1 MTARRPPA
9 PPGPL
14 PPSFRAT
21 SGFSR
26 RSLIRGLALGGGLLV
41 APGLLAAC
49 GGSDDSGGGD
59 TGSLNA
65 GINEAPGSGRAYDQQ
80 KARLDAFAKT
90 KPDLK
95 LNANYIDHNTFQ
107 EAVNN
112 YLQGNPADVFT
123 WFAGFR
129 AQSFYTNELIGDVSE
144 AFPADVPDAVRKA
157 STATDGKQIFIPTN
171 NYPWAVFYF
180 KSLWKKNGYEVPTT
194 LDELVA
200 LAGQMQKDGLTP
212 IGFADKDGWPAMGTF
227 DILNMRINGYD
238 FHLSLMQ
245 GKQAW
250 TDPKVK
256 TVFDTWRGLL
266 PYHEKDSLGR
276 TYQESVANLQQKK
289 TGMYYLGLFLT
300 DSLELAEQDDIGF
313 FTFPEIDSAVGA
325 DAIDAPIDGFCL
337 AADPKNRS
345 GAIDLLKYLGS
356 PASGSALD
364 AAKIPQIAVNPGAS
378 TDNYTGLQKQAVEF
392 MGQQASIAQFMD
404 RDTDPGFASTVMIP
418 AIQTFISKPDD
429 VDSLLKSIDAQ
440 AKSIFTG

>member
-1 MTARRPPA
+1 
-9 PPGPL
+9 
-14 PPSFRAT
+14 
-21 SGFSR
+21 
-26 RSLIRGLALGGGLLV
+26 
-41 APGLLAAC
+41 
-49 GGSDDSGGGD
+49 
-59 TGSLNA
+59 
-65 GINEAPGSGRAYDQQ
+65 
-80 KARLDAFAKT
+80 
-90 KPDLK
+90 
-95 LNANYIDHNTFQ
+95 
-107 EAVNN
+107 
-112 YLQGNPADVFT
+112 
-123 WFAGFR
+123 
-129 AQSFYTNELIGDVSE
+129 
-144 AFPADVPDAVRKA
+144 
-157 STATDGKQIFIPTN
+157 
-171 NYPWAVFYF
+171 
-180 KSLWKKNGYEVPTT
+180 
-194 LDELVA
+194 
-200 LAGQMQKDGLTP
+200 
-212 IGFADKDGWPAMGTF
+212 MGTF